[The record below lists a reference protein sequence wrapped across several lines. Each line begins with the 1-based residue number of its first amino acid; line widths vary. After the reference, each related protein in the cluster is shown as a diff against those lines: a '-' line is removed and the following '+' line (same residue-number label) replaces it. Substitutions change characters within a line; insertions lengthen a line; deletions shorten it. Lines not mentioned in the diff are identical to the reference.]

1 MRRCSIVVICVTW
14 QNSFLMSSL
23 TGIGLCKSHFL
34 LKKNEV
40 TKLTA
45 KDKMKKKKKLPHVK
59 RSLFLFSRLLLY
71 KRAVDTF
78 KD

>member
-45 KDKMKKKKKLPHVK
+45 KDKMKKKKIGKQQSRK
-59 RSLFLFSRLLLY
+59 RPRENFS
-71 KRAVDTF
+71 
-78 KD
+78 